1 MAEAQDRKVMAAET
15 QQESVLPES
24 LLAVVGFNIKRVC
37 GKSCMGQVGRVLELH
52 LAPCFAFHL
61 VILHE

>member
-37 GKSCMGQVGRVLELH
+37 GKLYGAGGQSLRITSGSLL
-52 LAPCFAFHL
+52 CFSLSHFT
-61 VILHE
+61 

>member
-1 MAEAQDRKVMAAET
+1 MAAET

>member
-24 LLAVVGFNIKRVC
+24 LLAVVGFNIKGVR
-37 GKSCMGQVGRVLELH
+37 GKLYGAGGQSLRITSGSLL
-52 LAPCFAFHL
+52 FT
-61 VILHE
+61 